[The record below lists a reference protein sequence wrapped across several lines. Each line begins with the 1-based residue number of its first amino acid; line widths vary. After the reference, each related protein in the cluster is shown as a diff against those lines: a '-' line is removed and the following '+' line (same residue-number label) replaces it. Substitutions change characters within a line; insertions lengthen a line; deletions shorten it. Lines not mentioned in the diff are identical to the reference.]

1 MKMTEEDI
9 RKEEEF
15 LSDIKKVCQKH
26 NRSISHEDGH
36 GAFIIEEY
44 DEFNVNWLEEALL
57 SEIQYFNGYEYAQ
70 QYKEQKKERF

>member
-15 LSDIKKVCQKH
+15 ISDIKKVCQKH

-44 DEFNVNWLEEALL
+44 DEFNIDWLAEALL
-57 SEIQYFNGYEYAQ
+57 SEIQYFNGYEYVQ

>member
-1 MKMTEEDI
+1 MTEEDI
-9 RKEEEF
+9 KKEQEF

-44 DEFNVNWLEEALL
+44 DGFNINQLEDAL
-57 SEIQYFNGYEYAQ
+57 SRKIRYE
-70 QYKEQKKERF
+70 EEE